1 DTKEPMRVRLS
12 FFHMRDQSNGS
23 RHPFQRR
30 IKESPLSGSVQQ
42 DVEQQPAITLQLL
55 FISLPF
61 APVRS
66 L

>member
-42 DVEQQPAITLQLL
+42 CGFVQPVVLL
-55 FISLPF
+55 SDNRISPK
-61 APVRS
+61 R
-66 L
+66 